1 MEKQRR
7 NAILTGV
14 ALAAL
19 AVGIYAY
26 VLLRYMIH

>member
-14 ALAAL
+14 ALAAF
-19 AVGIYAY
+19 AIGVYAY
-26 VLLRYMIH
+26 IVVRFMMH